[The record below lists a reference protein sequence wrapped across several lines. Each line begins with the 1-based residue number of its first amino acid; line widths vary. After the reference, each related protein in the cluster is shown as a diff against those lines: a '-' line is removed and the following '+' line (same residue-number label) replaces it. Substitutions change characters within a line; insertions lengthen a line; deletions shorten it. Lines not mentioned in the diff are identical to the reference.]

1 MDDVP
6 YSEVPHDELI
16 LRDVL
21 ALDRTMLANE
31 RTLLAYVRTGFG
43 LMVVGLTFIQFLE
56 NAWMHL
62 AGVLLVVCGVAVCG
76 TGWRRFRH
84 VQRRLEALRHQSGLP
99 APGPQS

>member
-1 MDDVP
+1 MDDLP

-43 LMVVGLTFIQFLE
+43 LMIVGLTFIQFLD

-62 AGVLLVVCGVAVCG
+62 VGDLLAISGLVVCG
-76 TGWRRFRH
+76 TGWRRFRF
-84 VQRRLEALRHQSGLP
+84 VQRRLESLRHRSGLP
-99 APGPQS
+99 APGPRS